1 VQSPPPPGTICSSTW
16 GASLRCAMSRTRT
29 PCPSVT
35 TSSACPLATRVLYF
49 EDSAP
54 SASPD
59 RLKAQA
65 APTRPRAAAVSGLEA
80 CRAPSSPPQAAP
92 KLSLLPF
99 STTRRARALP
109 RGVLPPRPLP
119 RRRPLAVR
127 LAERDARA
135 QPAASRLQLAGALR
149 LPLDVEVAR
158 VGGNSR
164 LRHST
169 SHGWHARCGSLYRF
183 DYRRLSAPACGSSG
197 HQSLPTHACLCWR
210 I

>member
-1 VQSPPPPGTICSSTW
+1 MLCYVDVASSLGAGQGT
-16 GASLRCAMSRTRT
+16 RE
-29 PCPSVT
+29 PSVG
-35 TSSACPLATRVLYF
+35 PLT
-49 EDSAP
+49 
-54 SASPD
+54 D
-59 RLKAQA
+59 RLLGVCCWGVRTG
-65 APTRPRAAAVSGLEA
+65 PLGVL
-80 CRAPSSPPQAAP
+80 PQA
-92 KLSLLPF
+92 KLSLLPLA
-99 STTRRARALP
+99 TTRRA

-197 HQSLPTHACLCWR
+197 HQSLPTHASVLAYLKSETSWATKQTAGPGEPEQR
-210 I
+210 QETQSVFNSATAS